1 MAMRHWLRIGKIR
14 SHYRTIILV
23 IFTAILAIL
32 LHSPLLSAVTSNLP
46 PSQYSSTIKAPF
58 NQPSYYPITAE
69 VPANFRPVSDWVGR
83 RILPSKEQYQS
94 RSQVEPGN
102 EWTNQETDWAWF
114 EVEVAPA
121 NEKNL
126 IGKTVRLAWTKE
138 PQVQAYVNKASR
150 DTRFPASVQQSYEN
164 GIIHPMRLDNR
175 DRVGPLQ
182 SLAGAHPIDD
192 VTVILPGKVAIEP
205 ATNDSNSIATLR
217 INREPFQETGR
228 FYGLVKFLGLVARK
242 PQDLPQLCPGKPPCA
257 SDLMRVQHYNIKTG
271 KFDGAIE
278 IVRIPQQPPDNQGI
292 FNMTTRD
299 LDKSPAGKAGWYIY
313 GAKDRAG
320 VFTVQAMQPRSLIQV
335 KPQETISG
343 FNQGLKFINF
353 QNWQDVEKQKGT
365 IQNALLTGRTNK
377 ADNDWKIGDR
387 ALVIHLF
394 GGRGGTHPNAERFV
408 LGTYA
413 GHFSFGIAEVV
424 RDIFT
429 NEPIFKVDYLQVYG
443 NAGDGTLSGG
453 QTWAHYMG
461 NMRRG
466 IMGVRPV
473 SDVLVKLDTLTEE
486 YNFGGRKLS
495 FFNELLS
502 ELSLVGARYRIGD
515 GTGNSTITSATS
527 CVQDSAQAIF
537 LTLSRFQQKIE
548 NNPQIVQWMKDNPN
562 DPSTKRFEKLVNLAK
577 DLGNQLTPMGVVR
590 WDWQWNA
597 NVLKGVYSDKKFISI
612 DDFQPRNLLTGL
624 ISWRTALPRQAHDE
638 ISMLFLNNDA
648 QLWFLR
654 PNQIGGEDPKI
665 APLEPTLLLGGWK
678 LPFTNIPLFSFL
690 VIRTFGGV
698 TIPSWIDWL
707 KTLGILL
714 GFGAIAIPIGFTKN
728 FFSWQ
733 PLSTPWYHQ
742 LGTTIRLLFVPALV
756 QEYIFRVLLL
766 PYPKDWF
773 SPLMWWSWGF
783 LALGIY
789 IGFHLILAKWF
800 GRSTFANPVFLLL
813 ITLLGLACTINYYFI
828 GSLWTI
834 TFMHWVAVTVWWLFL
849 HPDRN
854 HYLFRNQS

>member
-1 MAMRHWLRIGKIR
+1 MQQWLRIDKIR
-14 SHYRTIILV
+14 GYYVAIILV
-23 IFTAILAIL
+23 IFSAILTIL
-32 LHSPLLSAVTSNLP
+32 LHPTLLSAVTANLP

-69 VPANFRPVSDWVGR
+69 VPANYRPVSDWVGR
-83 RILPSKEQYQS
+83 LILPSKEQYQEF
-94 RSQVEPGN
+94 VK
-102 EWTNQETDWAWF
+102 TDQETDWAWF
-114 EVEVAPA
+114 QVEVAPA

-126 IGKTVRLAWTKE
+126 IGKTVRLAWIKE
-138 PQVQAYVNKASR
+138 PLVQAYVNKASR

-164 GIIHPMRLDNR
+164 GVIHPMRLDNR
-175 DRVGPLQ
+175 VRVGPLQ

-192 VTVILPGKVAIEP
+192 VTVILPGKVVVET
-205 ATNDSNSIATLR
+205 ATNESNSTTILR

-228 FYGLVKFLGLVARK
+228 FYGLVKFLGLVPQK

-257 SDLMRVQHYNIKTG
+257 SDLMRVQHYNMQTH

-278 IVRIPQQPPDNQGI
+278 IVRIPQQPPDNLGI
-292 FNMTTRD
+292 FNMTTRG

-313 GAKDRAG
+313 GAKDREG
-320 VFTVQAMQPRSLIQV
+320 IFTVQAMQPRSLIEV

-353 QNWQDVEKQKGT
+353 QNWQDVEKKKGT
-365 IQNALLTGRTNK
+365 IESILLTGKTDGTYK
-377 ADNDWKIGDR
+377 DWKIGDR
-387 ALVIHLF
+387 ALVMHLY
-394 GGRGGTHPNAERFV
+394 GGRGGTHPHAERFV

-429 NEPIFKVDYLQVYG
+429 NEPIFKIDYLQVFG
-443 NAGDGTLSGG
+443 NSGDGTLSGG

-466 IMGVRPV
+466 FMGTRPV
-473 SDVLVKLDTLTEE
+473 SDVLIKLDTLTKE
-486 YNFGGRKLS
+486 YDFGGRKFS

-537 LTLSRFQQKIE
+537 LTLSRFQKKIE
-548 NNPQIVQWMKDNPN
+548 NNPQIVQWMKDHPN
-562 DPSTKRFEKLVNLAK
+562 DPNTKRFEDLVKLAK
-577 DLGNQLTPMGVVR
+577 DLAKQLTPMGVVR

-597 NVLKGVYSDKKFISI
+597 NVLTGVYYEQKFISI
-612 DDFQPRNLLTGL
+612 DNFKPRNLLTGL
-624 ISWRTALPRQAHDE
+624 ISWRTALPRQANDE
-638 ISMLFLNNDA
+638 FSMLFLNNDA
-648 QLWFLR
+648 QLWFVR
-654 PNQIGGEDPKI
+654 PNQIGGNDPNI
-665 APLEPTLLLGGWK
+665 APLEPTLLLGAWK
-678 LPFTNIPLFSFL
+678 LPFTNIPIFSYL

-698 TIPSWIDWL
+698 TIPSWLDWL

-728 FFSWQ
+728 FLSWQ
-733 PLSTPWYHQ
+733 PLATPWYQQ
-742 LGTTIRLLFVPALV
+742 LGTTIKLLFVPALV

-773 SPLMWWSWGF
+773 SPLIWWSWGF

-789 IGFHLILAKWF
+789 VGYHLILAKWF

-813 ITLLGLACTINYYFI
+813 VTLLGLACTINYYLI

-834 TFMHWVAVTVWWLFL
+834 TFMHWVAVTAWWLFFGGKVRSNL
-849 HPDRN
+849 PKTAKQTN
-854 HYLFRNQS
+854 